1 MSFKTRYS
9 AVRNATWIYYLL
21 AAVFFVCA
29 VQAFPTSRNVDGSMG
44 LFIWWACMSGGL
56 VYSAGRA
63 KRKAAAKAGV

>member
-1 MSFKTRYS
+1 MRFKTRYS

-21 AAVFFVCA
+21 AAVFFVWA

-44 LFIWWACMSGGL
+44 LFIWHVCMAGGL

-63 KRKAAAKAGV
+63 KRKAAAKARA